1 LIGAPQTFGLECGS
15 ALLGGLHVAAA
26 LAWIGGSFFFIPLH
40 AGLRKARW
48 RRSGARDGAEL
59 MDTREF

>member
-1 LIGAPQTFGLECGS
+1 LIRASQTFVDWGS
-15 ALLGGLHVAAA
+15 ALLHGLHVAAA
-26 LAWIGGSFFFIPLH
+26 LAWIGGSFFFIPLD

-59 MDTREF
+59 MDARTF